1 MLILIIQ
8 KFFEIFQITLLVWV
22 LMSWIP
28 DFQRNIVY
36 ATLDRFFNTILA
48 PIRRIIPPIG
58 GTLDI
63 SPMILIFGLGLISRL
78 LLTVL

>member
-28 DFQRNIVY
+28 DFQKNIVY
-36 ATLDRFFNTILA
+36 ATLDRFFNAILA
-48 PIRRIIPPIG
+48 PIRKIIPPIG
-58 GTLDI
+58 GTFDI